1 MKILII
7 RFIRIMSLGSE
18 SARIL
23 KTGNFQNPE
32 TKEDVDPEQ
41 DLGGKKNICI
51 QDFLVLCSLE
61 VCGNICITGN
71 PVENV
76 LVKIVTHWIWKRIR
90 IQMELDSDKW
100 MRIRNTGKVTWNKI
114 KIHIIEYNFLD
125 PDPPS
130 HDLCILLFKYLF
142 LLTCSAPEM
151 LCQGSCITVARGSQ
165 NSLCATSEQQLF
177 LTLFISH
184 KNPFVH

>member
-18 SARIL
+18 STRIL

-114 KIHIIEYNFLD
+114 KIHIIE
-125 PDPPS
+125 
-130 HDLCILLFKYLF
+130 
-142 LLTCSAPEM
+142 
-151 LCQGSCITVARGSQ
+151 
-165 NSLCATSEQQLF
+165 
-177 LTLFISH
+177 
-184 KNPFVH
+184 